1 MHREVKR
8 WLRECIIASEL
19 ETIRKSIKKLAI
31 ESCITVLDV
40 TMVKCIGSFS
50 KNFAL
55 VQNRIGQ
62 GLKMFVLGV
71 TGSVELTKDSLHRN

>member
-1 MHREVKR
+1 
-8 WLRECIIASEL
+8 
-19 ETIRKSIKKLAI
+19 
-31 ESCITVLDV
+31 
-40 TMVKCIGSFS
+40 MVKCIGSFS